1 MSLASLLTDQRQ
13 RLDALISLLSNEQN
27 LLTQGDIDGDALAQ
41 VAHEKQSLLAEL
53 ERIETVRRNVQK
65 RLGYDEGA
73 IGARSAAVDAG
84 CQTAW
89 ESLLEKSERA
99 SRMNDL
105 TGQMLSVRITSA
117 KLQKKRC
124 ISRMVVI
131 VLNLA
136 ESTLPPDIFPRQVPC
151 ITFQ

>member
-1 MSLASLLTDQRQ
+1 MSLASLLTDQQQ
-13 RLDALISLLSNEQN
+13 RLDALISLLSNEQS

-41 VAHEKQSLLAEL
+41 VALDKQSLLAEL

-73 IGARSAAVDAG
+73 VGARSAAHDAG

-105 TGQMLSVRITSA
+105 TGQMLSVRMKHNQAMLDYIRQIAEKTLYKPDGRNSA
-117 KLQKKRC
+117 QPGR
-124 ISRMVVI
+124 INAS
-131 VLNLA
+131 A
-136 ESTLPPDIFPRQVPC
+136 
-151 ITFQ
+151 

>member
-1 MSLASLLTDQRQ
+1 MSLASLLTDQQQ
-13 RLDALISLLSNEQN
+13 RLDALISLLSSEQN

-41 VAHEKQSLLAEL
+41 VALDKQSLLAEL

-73 IGARSAAVDAG
+73 AGARSAAHDAG
-84 CQTAW
+84 CQKAW

-105 TGQMLSVRITSA
+105 TGQMLSVRMKHNQAMLDYIRQIAEKTLYKPDGRNSA
-117 KLQKKRC
+117 QPGR
-124 ISRMVVI
+124 INAS
-131 VLNLA
+131 A
-136 ESTLPPDIFPRQVPC
+136 
-151 ITFQ
+151 

>member
-53 ERIETVRRNVQK
+53 ERIETVCRNVQK

-99 SRMNDL
+99 SRMNEL
-105 TGQMLSVRITSA
+105 TGQMLSVRMKHNQAMLDYIRQIAEKTLYKPDGRNSA
-117 KLQKKRC
+117 QPGR
-124 ISRMVVI
+124 INAS
-131 VLNLA
+131 A
-136 ESTLPPDIFPRQVPC
+136 
-151 ITFQ
+151 

>member
-89 ESLLEKSERA
+89 ENLLEKSERA

-105 TGQMLSVRITSA
+105 TGQMLSVRMKHNQAMLDYIRQIAEKTLYKPDGRNSA
-117 KLQKKRC
+117 QPGR
-124 ISRMVVI
+124 INAS
-131 VLNLA
+131 A
-136 ESTLPPDIFPRQVPC
+136 
-151 ITFQ
+151 